1 MKQYKGYYIDNI
13 YFHSESEI
21 DDFIKQQEV
30 KRFISFNKSFAS
42 SPTTEASIV
51 CAEQADRLHK
61 LFGFSYEE
69 LEEIEISCL

>member
-1 MKQYKGYYIDNI
+1 MKRYKGYYIDNI

-42 SPTTEASIV
+42 SPTIEASIV